1 MPRTSSQDGILKVG
15 PQHYR
20 VFIELPPKADGMRRR
35 ESRTVRG
42 SLQEAKD
49 LRARMLAD
57 RARGEYVGK
66 SEQRVADYL
75 ESWLTWKESRVSG
88 RTLNRYASL
97 LRSSVIPTLGH
108 LRLQELTPQHL
119 DEFYANSL
127 KSESGQRAGSKLSPT
142 TVHHRHV
149 ALKMALKRAV
159 ELGII
164 VRNPADFTQPPRVS
178 RPQMRVLDEAET
190 SKLIGALEGTP
201 AELVGYLALMTGAR
215 LGELLALRWCDLD
228 LAGQVMYVR
237 QSLVE
242 NVDGRG
248 APTWYSFKEPK
259 SGKGRNVDLDVGT
272 VARLKAHRKAQSEEK
287 LRLGIAWTD
296 LDLVITNAVG
306 EPVRPST
313 ASTHFRT
320 VARAAGLDGLRF
332 HDCRHTHATIL
343 LKTGVPPHVVSQR
356 LGHASV
362 AFTLE
367 VYSWVLPGQQRAAAD
382 GFAAAIAAQ

>member
-1 MPRTSSQDGILKVG
+1 MHSILIGGSQHGQQCANAIGGLRRTLRSREVVNVANLKSVDGILKVG

-20 VFIELPPKADGMRRR
+20 VFIELPPKSNGKRRR

-49 LRARMLAD
+49 LRAQMLAD
-57 RARGEYVGK
+57 KARGEYVGK
-66 SEQRVADYL
+66 SEQRLADYL
-75 ESWLTWKESRVSG
+75 ESWLAWKESRVSG
-88 RTLNRYASL
+88 RTWNRYASL
-97 LRSSVIPTLGH
+97 LRSSIIPALGH

-119 DEFYANSL
+119 DEFYASSL
-127 KSESGQRAGSKLSPT
+127 KMESGQRKGSRLSPT

-159 ELGII
+159 ELGIL
-164 VRNPADFTQPPRVS
+164 VRNPADFTQPPRVN

-190 SKLIGALEGTP
+190 AKLIGALEGTP

-228 LAGQVMYVR
+228 LTGQVMYVR

-248 APTWYSFKEPK
+248 ATTWYCFKEPK
-259 SGKGRNVDLDVGT
+259 SGKGRNVDLDAGT
-272 VARLKAHRKAQSEEK
+272 VARLRAHRKAQSEEK

-296 LDLVITNAVG
+296 LDLV
-306 EPVRPST
+306 
-313 ASTHFRT
+313 
-320 VARAAGLDGLRF
+320 
-332 HDCRHTHATIL
+332 
-343 LKTGVPPHVVSQR
+343 
-356 LGHASV
+356 
-362 AFTLE
+362 
-367 VYSWVLPGQQRAAAD
+367 
-382 GFAAAIAAQ
+382 